1 MNKIF
6 VVLLGVL
13 LVIVV
18 SIFSYNSY
26 SQAQQQKRLAD
37 IAAQVDNQPVYS
49 TVGMKFPAD
58 DRIITLKGV
67 LEFPNIKRCTQVMQ
81 SKTSM
86 FDEPCA
92 GSDCASLEVIS
103 TCVSYVDA
111 KYKDMLSK
119 KPMQTT
125 YAHVI
130 NAKFPDEKAAMAM
143 LGLSSEEAK
152 LLCQELI
159 SDKTTDEIDECIW
172 REIIGRQAQSKCRM
186 SLSKL
191 I

>member
-111 KYKDMLSK
+111 KYKDMLNK

-159 SDKTTDEIDECIW
+159 SDKTTDEIDECI
-172 REIIGRQAQSKCRM
+172 
-186 SLSKL
+186 
-191 I
+191 